1 MNIVD
6 PSPPREPIAPE
17 EEIARGDVAL
27 PAALDT
33 PAITGAPIGSAVA
46 AVAANPALFPA
57 LHKLISDP
65 AVRARGEALRRARDS
80 DADEVL
86 SGAHGHVVAGED

>member
-1 MNIVD
+1 MNLVD

-17 EEIARGDVAL
+17 DEIARGDVAAPSADGAL
-27 PAALDT
+27 PS
-33 PAITGAPIGSAVA
+33 SAVA
-46 AVAANPALFPA
+46 TVAANPALFPA

-65 AVRARGEALRRARDS
+65 AVRARGEALRRAQDS